1 TAGARSPLV
10 LLAHAPAW
18 PATAHVAVVD
28 RPIDAGDPLRA
39 AKVTARLAE
48 TLALAEARRR
58 GADEAIRSTRSGVL
72 AEGSASN
79 VFLVLDGELVTPSL
93 ACGCLPGVTRELVA
107 ELVPVTERDDLS
119 RADL

>member
-1 TAGARSPLV
+1 LAEVDVPWSDPELRAACEALLGAVPPAPAGRLGRLRITVTAGARSPLV

-58 GADEAIRSTRSGVL
+58 GADEAIRSTR
-72 AEGSASN
+72 
-79 VFLVLDGELVTPSL
+79 
-93 ACGCLPGVTRELVA
+93 
-107 ELVPVTERDDLS
+107 
-119 RADL
+119 